1 MKKLKVH
8 SEKAPDY
15 IEGVDQCIVLAHYA
29 AALIKGV
36 SSSLKDAFANLTDM
50 LKRKQHSFEFG
61 PEALRVLSLLECGKS
76 ILASL

>member
-8 SEKAPDY
+8 SEKAQDY

-50 LKRKQHSFEFG
+50 LKRK
-61 PEALRVLSLLECGKS
+61 
-76 ILASL
+76 